1 MAPLLRVEASTKRFG
16 GLAANRDISL
26 AMAVG
31 AIVGLI
37 GPSGAGKTTL
47 FSCITGSMHPDDGRI
62 VFDGRDITHTR
73 PERICRLGV
82 ARTWQVVRA
91 FGRMTALEN
100 VVCGALERTNRV
112 VEARVRATEL
122 LEFTELR
129 GKHDA
134 PAVPPTSLLD
144 VRDVHVA
151 YGAGVRALQGVSLRV
166 EPGEV
171 VALIGANGAGKT
183 TLLKAI
189 AGLVELQ
196 TGEMTFHGQSLSAVD
211 AADRVKLGVALVP
224 EGRRLFSRLS
234 VAENL
239 TLGSYSH
246 GDPTHRREVLERIE
260 ALFPVLRERA
270 RQRAGTL
277 SGGEAQMLAIG
288 RALMSRPRFL
298 MLDEPSLGIM
308 PRLVDQVMDSLR
320 RLHESEGLT
329 MFLVEQNVPAALDL
343 ADRGYVLQTGRVVLE
358 GRSEELRGSEL
369 VRKAYLGM

>member
-1 MAPLLRVEASTKRFG
+1 MPLAS
-16 GLAANRDISL
+16 
-26 AMAVG
+26 
-31 AIVGLI
+31 
-37 GPSGAGKTTL
+37 
-47 FSCITGSMHPDDGRI
+47 
-62 VFDGRDITHTR
+62 
-73 PERICRLGV
+73 
-82 ARTWQVVRA
+82 
-91 FGRMTALEN
+91 
-100 VVCGALERTNRV
+100 
-112 VEARVRATEL
+112 L
-122 LEFTELR
+122 LE
-129 GKHDA
+129 
-134 PAVPPTSLLD
+134 

-151 YGAGVRALQGVSLRV
+151 YGVGVRALQGVSLRV
-166 EPGEV
+166 QPGEV

-189 AGLVELQ
+189 AGLVEPQ
-196 TGEMTFHGQSLSAVD
+196 AGQVWFDGRAIGTVD
-211 AADRVKLGVALVP
+211 ASERVKLGVALVP

-239 TLGSYSH
+239 TLGSYSN
-246 GDPTHRREVLERIE
+246 GDPAHRREMLERIE

-277 SGGEAQMLAIG
+277 SGGEAQMLAIA

-308 PRLVDQVMDSLR
+308 PRLVDQVMVSLR

-358 GRSEELRGSEL
+358 GRSEDGGAICAGRPIWRREPLGRDGRGGRSWCPTARRWRAVSVEAEQPSTVKDGDNL
-369 VRKAYLGM
+369 DGIGPPAVHDSVVQ

>member
-1 MAPLLRVEASTKRFG
+1 
-16 GLAANRDISL
+16 
-26 AMAVG
+26 
-31 AIVGLI
+31 
-37 GPSGAGKTTL
+37 
-47 FSCITGSMHPDDGRI
+47 
-62 VFDGRDITHTR
+62 
-73 PERICRLGV
+73 
-82 ARTWQVVRA
+82 
-91 FGRMTALEN
+91 
-100 VVCGALERTNRV
+100 
-112 VEARVRATEL
+112 
-122 LEFTELR
+122 
-129 GKHDA
+129 
-134 PAVPPTSLLD
+134 VPPASFLE

-166 EPGEV
+166 APGEV

-189 AGLVELQ
+189 AGLVEPQ
-196 TGEMTFHGQSLSAVD
+196 AGEVTFDGHPVSTLD

-224 EGRRLFSRLS
+224 EGRHLFSRLT

-239 TLGSYSH
+239 ILGSYSN
-246 GDPTHRREVLERIE
+246 GDPVHRRQMRERIE

-277 SGGEAQMLAIG
+277 SGGEAQMLAIA

-320 RLHESEGLT
+320 RLHETEGLT

-343 ADRGYVLQTGRVVLE
+343 ADRGYVLQTGRVVLAGKAAELAQNE
-358 GRSEELRGSEL
+358 GL
-369 VRKAYLGM
+369 RKAYLGR